1 MVGGELARVA
11 HEEAETLKDERLAG
25 ARDGKSSGPDASG
38 FPDPQG
44 GDGGRARSHQR
55 TPAG

>member
-44 GDGGRARSHQR
+44 GDGGRA
-55 TPAG
+55 